1 MIVASHGKGSW
12 SYMEAVR
19 CKQCGETRWSLFPG
33 SLAHALEAPCE
44 LCGGETVLERRRPG
58 AGPDQ
63 LDVER
68 RRAAIADR
76 IAGVESTHGLAAR

>member
-1 MIVASHGKGSW
+1 
-12 SYMEAVR
+12 MEAVR
-19 CKQCGETRWSLFPG
+19 CTQCGETRWSLFPG
-33 SLAHALEAPCE
+33 SLENSLVDPCE
-44 LCGGETVLERRRPG
+44 LCGGDTVIERRRPG

-76 IAGVESTHGLAAR
+76 IAGIETRSLTAH

>member
-1 MIVASHGKGSW
+1 
-12 SYMEAVR
+12 MEAVR

-63 LDVER
+63 LEVER
-68 RRAAIADR
+68 RRAEIADR
-76 IAGVESTHGLAAR
+76 IAGSDAATTHTLAAR